1 MTLSSTSKSYLPYQH
16 CFVYVNHNENET
28 TELHQFSHFRCD
40 PSAKVGKLLL
50 KLSKGCLDA
59 YHPSAPARCPR
70 PETLGWFARHLY
82 ACCCLGERAAHYFLH
97 QLDHVFLQF
106 GYFPHLSPV
115 LTTSAF
121 FVFCEL
127 IPIFV

>member
-1 MTLSSTSKSYLPYQH
+1 MLTTPLLQLAIPGLRRWNGLPGTSMHAAAWEK
-16 CFVYVNHNENET
+16 
-28 TELHQFSHFRCD
+28 
-40 PSAKVGKLLL
+40 
-50 KLSKGCLDA
+50 
-59 YHPSAPARCPR
+59 
-70 PETLGWFARHLY
+70 
-82 ACCCLGERAAHYFLH
+82 RAAHYFLR

-115 LTTSAF
+115 LTTSGF